1 MITRRKFAEVL
12 SLGLMARLAF
22 TTLALGTSAMLGGCS
37 AVTDLENWIPVALTA
52 VSAIVKLL
60 GPVIPAPVAVAI
72 VLIQA
77 GFSALL
83 TAIQN
88 YKAGTGLLADIANA
102 ITAVENAF
110 ASFFASLNVP
120 SGLLSTIEGLAAILI
135 STIQAFANEINPA
148 SVVTS
153 MSVGG
158 ARLAVSPKKRNLRQ
172 FKSDWNAEC
181 VADKHPEA
189 RI

>member
-1 MITRRKFAEVL
+1 MISRRNFA
-12 SLGLMARLAF
+12 LGSAKALMAFVAV
-22 TTLALGTSAMLGGCS
+22 ASIPLGGCS

-60 GPVIPAPVAVAI
+60 GPVIPAPVAATI
-72 VLIQA
+72 VLIQM

-88 YKAGTGLLADIANA
+88 YKSGSGVLADIANA
-102 ITAVENAF
+102 IAAVETAF
-110 ASFFASLNVP
+110 QNFFASLSIP
-120 SGLLSTIEGLAAILI
+120 STLLSTIEGLASIII

-148 SVVTS
+148 STTTS
-153 MSVGG
+153 MTVGG
-158 ARLAVSPKKRNLRQ
+158 RQLAVSPVKRSLRK
-172 FKSDWNAEC
+172 FKEDWNTEC
-181 VADKHPEA
+181 LKDGAPSA